1 VRAEEAALEALK
13 SLGINPIYLLS
24 YLVNFVVLVV
34 LLRLLLYRPILNM
47 FETRRA
53 KIEKGLEDA
62 RAAELARANAET
74 EKQRILDEARIE
86 AQKIRAEA
94 NQQAEQ
100 AAAKVRA
107 DAQAEAKKIKDDA
120 LGSLSSERDKML
132 SELRGQ
138 IAALAIAAANK
149 LIGESLDRKWQEA
162 LIADFFAKVPAQV
175 RSSLAGVTGEAEV
188 ISAVP
193 LTPEEQ
199 ARVKLELA
207 LSTAS
212 FYVDPKLLGGLRVR
226 VGDKVVDGSVA
237 AQLESL
243 HASLI

>member
-1 VRAEEAALEALK
+1 MEILENI
-13 SLGINPIYLLS
+13 GINPIFLLAQI
-24 YLVNFVVLVV
+24 LNFAVLAI
-34 LLRLLLYRPILNM
+34 LLRALLYGPITKMLD
-47 FETRRA
+47 ERRT

-62 RAAELARANAET
+62 RAAEAARANAEM
-74 EKQRILDEARIE
+74 EKQRILDGARAE

-107 DAQAEAKKIKDDA
+107 DAQLEAEKIKADA
-120 LGSLSSERDKML
+120 LTGLGGERDKML

-138 IAALAIAAANK
+138 IAALAIAASNK
-149 LIGESLDRKWQEA
+149 LIGESLDRRRQEA
-162 LIADFFAKVPAQV
+162 LIADFFAKVPADV
-175 RSSLAGVTGEAEV
+175 RVGLSGVAGEAE
-188 ISAVP
+188 IYSAVP

-199 ARVKLELA
+199 ARVKSELTLGA
-207 LSTAS
+207 TS
-212 FYVDPKLLGGLRVR
+212 FKVDPRLLGGLRVR

-243 HASLI
+243 HASLS